1 MAILDSKNFTDNKC
15 SENSLEELNVVS
27 VYANDTLFNLIS
39 DSSPCKNLQKDMEII
54 ANWAKLKIFKSDNF
68 SDETK
73 RLLISIPGH
82 RPKGPFPKDP
92 SQQNRSFNETYYYS
106 TSNFGPVPRLWICY
120 SSTLDAVYCHPCC
133 LFSSIKS
140 QWQSGIK
147 DWKNLSQKIKMHSS
161 SQHHIEACA
170 VLELWKKNKT
180 IHKKAENE
188 IRYRASFWQMVLE
201 RLFHITLMLSKNS
214 LAFRGHLE
222 GFTEDYNG
230 NFLSQVQ
237 LLSNYDS
244 VMKQILEMPS
254 GSIRYL
260 SPTTQNELIHCL
272 GKTTTQDITKRD
284 QFSVIIRHVH
294 IVRNVNQEPTH
305 FRIKETFLGFY
316 DLKDHSAEGMTNQV
330 LTLLK
335 EAHIPI
341 ENIKRWDL
349 LSIFTG
355 ESEVT
360 LKKLNPTRWSGRL
373 QSLTAI
379 KVRFTDILK
388 ALTEII
394 LKSTKKEER
403 EEALQIKKKMG
414 TFDFVFICVF
424 LFKVMCEVNYAS
436 KTLQKHE
443 IDLEEASEVLKHVR
457 EKLNDIRKSYEQIK
471 LKAEELAR
479 KWDIE
484 TNFQSKR
491 QPVKKRHFDELASD
505 HRFQNRVHLFK
516 MNVFYFVL
524 DKISVQIEQRFSGMQ
539 TVKNLFC
546 FLEPKNIIN
555 LPDTDILEMCE
566 NVSKKYSKVISP
578 LFGNQFLQAVSL
590 LKTDLTSKM

>member
-1 MAILDSKNFTDNKC
+1 MHS
-15 SENSLEELNVVS
+15 
-27 VYANDTLFNLIS
+27 
-39 DSSPCKNLQKDMEII
+39 
-54 ANWAKLKIFKSDNF
+54 
-68 SDETK
+68 
-73 RLLISIPGH
+73 
-82 RPKGPFPKDP
+82 
-92 SQQNRSFNETYYYS
+92 
-106 TSNFGPVPRLWICY
+106 
-120 SSTLDAVYCHPCC
+120 
-133 LFSSIKS
+133 
-140 QWQSGIK
+140 
-147 DWKNLSQKIKMHSS
+147 LSQHL
-161 SQHHIEACA
+161 IEACA

-180 IHKKAENE
+180 IDKKA
-188 IRYRASFWQMVLE
+188 
-201 RLFHITLMLSKNS
+201 
-214 LAFRGHLE
+214 
-222 GFTEDYNG
+222 
-230 NFLSQVQ
+230 
-237 LLSNYDS
+237 
-244 VMKQILEMPS
+244 
-254 GSIRYL
+254 SIRYL

-272 GKTTTQDITKRD
+272 GKKLLNDLIANINSSPFYALMLDTTQDITKRD
-284 QFSVIIRHVH
+284 QLSVIIRHVY

-305 FRIKETFLGFY
+305 FKIKETFLGFY
-316 DLKDHSAEGMTNQV
+316 ELKDHSAEGMTNQV

-341 ENIKRWDL
+341 EKCYGQGYDGANVMSGVYSGVQTRIKQIQPNAEYVHCNSINLNLVINDCVNGWHDILLFYATLQSIYLFFGNSIKRWDL

-373 QSLTAI
+373 QSLTAV
-379 KVRFTDILK
+379 KVRFMDILK

-394 LKSTKKEER
+394 PNSTKKKER
-403 EEALQIKKKMG
+403 EEALQRKKKMG

-436 KTLQKHE
+436 KTLQKQE
-443 IDLEEASEVLKHVR
+443 IDLEETTEVLKHVR
-457 EKLNDIRKSYEQIK
+457 EKLNYIRNSYEQIK
-471 LKAEELAR
+471 LEAEELAR

-505 HRFQNRVHLFK
+505 HRFQNREQLFK

-524 DKISVQIEQRFSGMQ
+524 DKISVQIEQRFLGMQ

-578 LFGNQFLQAVSL
+578 HFGNQFLQAVSL
-590 LKTDLTSKM
+590 LKTDLTLKMSIKQFLDLLLTKYSCLESEFSEIYTVLMLFFTLLVTVASVERSFSKLKIIKDYKRNSIGQSRLKELALLAIEHKEAAQMELKELICSFANAKARRTNFK

>member
-1 MAILDSKNFTDNKC
+1 
-15 SENSLEELNVVS
+15 
-27 VYANDTLFNLIS
+27 
-39 DSSPCKNLQKDMEII
+39 
-54 ANWAKLKIFKSDNF
+54 
-68 SDETK
+68 
-73 RLLISIPGH
+73 
-82 RPKGPFPKDP
+82 
-92 SQQNRSFNETYYYS
+92 
-106 TSNFGPVPRLWICY
+106 
-120 SSTLDAVYCHPCC
+120 
-133 LFSSIKS
+133 
-140 QWQSGIK
+140 
-147 DWKNLSQKIKMHSS
+147 MHSS

-180 IHKKAENE
+180 IDQKAEDE

-201 RLFHITLMLSKNS
+201 RLFRITLMLSKNS

-237 LLSNYDS
+237 LLFNYDS

-272 GKTTTQDITKRD
+272 GKKLLNDLIANINSSSFYALMLDTTQDITKRD
-284 QFSVIIRHVH
+284 QLSVIIRHVH

-305 FRIKETFLGFY
+305 FKIKDTFNE
-316 DLKDHSAEGMTNQV
+316 LKDHSAEGMTNQV

-341 ENIKRWDL
+341 EKCYGQGYDGANVMSGVYSGVQTRIKQIQPNAEYVHCNSHNLNLVINDYVNGSYDILLFYATLQNIYLFFGNSIKRWDL

-360 LKKLNPTRWSGRL
+360 LKKLNPTQWSGRL
-373 QSLTAI
+373 QSLTAV
-379 KVRFTDILK
+379 KVRFIDILK

-394 LKSTKKEER
+394 FKSTKKEER

-414 TFDFVFICVF
+414 TFDFVFISVF
-424 LFKVMCEVNYAS
+424 LFK
-436 KTLQKHE
+436 E
-443 IDLEEASEVLKHVR
+443 IDLEEATEVLKHVR
-457 EKLNDIRKSYEQIK
+457 EKLNYIRNSYEQIK
-471 LKAEELAR
+471 LEAEELAR
-479 KWDIE
+479 KCDIE

-505 HRFQNRVHLFK
+505 HRFQDR
-516 MNVFYFVL
+516 
-524 DKISVQIEQRFSGMQ
+524 EQL
-539 TVKNLFC
+539 N
-546 FLEPKNIIN
+546 
-555 LPDTDILEMCE
+555 
-566 NVSKKYSKVISP
+566 
-578 LFGNQFLQAVSL
+578 
-590 LKTDLTSKM
+590 